1 MLQTQ
6 SLTLG
11 GTQLQ
16 LQRSQRRAGRSSCGT
31 QAAQRQ
37 FRTIREDIDKKRLQ
51 KQGVITKTVGSPKPQ
66 PPTPAPAAQED
77 AGPNYVVAVA
87 VALLVPLVAWLA
99 LGGGQ

>member
-37 FRTIREDIDKKRLQ
+37 FRCGGARHAFL
-51 KQGVITKTVGSPKPQ
+51 G
-66 PPTPAPAAQED
+66 PAA
-77 AGPNYVVAVA
+77 APPVVRRRHASA
-87 VALLVPLVAWLA
+87 NS
-99 LGGGQ
+99 

>member
-6 SLTLG
+6 SLSLG

-16 LQRSQRRAGRSSCGT
+16 LRRSQQRAGRSSCST

-51 KQGVITKTVGSPKPQ
+51 KQGVVAKTVGSPKPQ
-66 PPTPAPAAQED
+66 PPTSAPPASQE
-77 AGPNYVVAVA
+77 GPNYAVAAA

-99 LGGGQ
+99 LSGGQ

>member
-1 MLQTQ
+1 MFAPWL
-6 SLTLG
+6 LLPA
-11 GTQLQ
+11 
-16 LQRSQRRAGRSSCGT
+16 RP
-31 QAAQRQ
+31 AA
-37 FRTIREDIDKKRLQ
+37 FLPAPPCTACSTIREDIDKKRLQ